1 MQINLSEYSTTELL
15 KLQALYAG
23 RNGNYSRIEDR
34 VEMARYRVWDRV
46 ITEIIL
52 QIEAKQKQ
60 LKITY
65 DNK

>member
-23 RNGNYSRIEDR
+23 RNGNYSMIEDR

-46 ITEIIL
+46 MTEIMK
-52 QIEAKQKQ
+52 QIEEKQGQ
-60 LKITY
+60 LKLTY
-65 DNK
+65 NK

>member
-1 MQINLSEYSTTELL
+1 MQINLSEYSATELL

-46 ITEIIL
+46 MTEIMK
-52 QIEAKQKQ
+52 QIEEQQGQ
-60 LKITY
+60 LKLTY
-65 DNK
+65 NK

>member
-46 ITEIIL
+46 MTEIMK
-52 QIEAKQKQ
+52 QIEEQQGQ
-60 LKITY
+60 LKLTY
-65 DNK
+65 NK